1 MTNST
6 IYAILYAGGDLVRI
20 NKAIQKL
27 RRAKKITQSEA
38 AEQLGVSLSA
48 YQKYERDKDSLLPSL
63 EMVIRMADFYGTTT
77 DYVLGRKPNEPIL
90 DADMRLLIDTL
101 QALSEE
107 KRNTV
112 ISLLLTLLEKP

>member
-1 MTNST
+1 M
-6 IYAILYAGGDLVRI
+6 RI

-77 DYVLGRKPNEPIL
+77 DYVLGRKTDEPIL
-90 DADMRLLIDTL
+90 DADMRKLIDSL
-101 QALSEE
+101 LELPEE

-112 ISLLLTLLEKP
+112 VSLLLTLLEKP

>member
-1 MTNST
+1 M
-6 IYAILYAGGDLVRI
+6 RI

-77 DYVLGRKPNEPIL
+77 DFVLGRKPGERIL
-90 DADMRLLIDTL
+90 DADMRKLIDSL
-101 QALSEE
+101 LELPEE

>member
-1 MTNST
+1 M
-6 IYAILYAGGDLVRI
+6 RI

-38 AEQLGVSLSA
+38 AEQLGISLSA

-63 EMVIRMADFYGTTT
+63 EMVIRMADFYRTTT
-77 DYVLGRKPNEPIL
+77 DYVLGRKPDEPIL
-90 DADMRLLIDTL
+90 DADMRKLIDSL
-101 QALSEE
+101 LELPEE

-112 ISLLLTLLEKP
+112 VSLLLTLLGKT

>member
-6 IYAILYAGGDLVRI
+6 IYAILYTGGDLVRI

-77 DYVLGRKPNEPIL
+77 DFVLGRKTDEPIL
-90 DADMRLLIDTL
+90 DADMRKLIDSL
-101 QALSEE
+101 LELPEE

-112 ISLLLTLLEKP
+112 VSLLLTLLEKP